1 MLDHHRA
8 RRGAIRPGELTR
20 ARSGAPAARNLEYAV
35 FHLVATERGPGGA
48 ERACEIAVLRM
59 RGDGTV
65 TREFTTFLDPRV
77 PLLGQR
83 LHAVTEADTIG
94 APRAA
99 DTVAELTRILSGA
112 VVTSH
117 GLDTTRRFLDAE
129 FLPAGLPA
137 GLPGLCTL
145 RTLRAQLD
153 LTNYSLARASHTLTG
168 WWPTAQHTALGQ
180 ARACAQLL
188 AELLNNAPGEF
199 RYTGPEPGASNPRT
213 LGSGEPTVRVK
224 SRNLPQNPRV
234 PTHREAP
241 TRPLATWPHHWRKR
255 ELDPTLCSGGFTTAE
270 RDTAV
275 ADARRR
281 SRRAEAAAATLAT
294 TGTLAAVGTATVVG
308 RFLRRLR

>member
-35 FHLVATERGPGGA
+35 FHLVATEQGPGGA
-48 ERACEIAVLRM
+48 ERVCEIAVLRM

-77 PLLGQR
+77 PLRGQR
-83 LHAVTEADTIG
+83 FHAVTEADTLG

-117 GLDTTRRFLDAE
+117 GLDTTHRFLDAE

-137 GLPGLCTL
+137 GMPGLCTL

-153 LTNYSLARASHTLTG
+153 LANHSLARASHTLTG
-168 WWPTAQHTALGQ
+168 HWPTAQHTALGQ

-188 AELLNNAPGEF
+188 AELLDNAPGEF
-199 RYTGPEPGASNPRT
+199 RYTGPAPVSLEPRATGRGAPAVRT
-213 LGSGEPTVRVK
+213 KT
-224 SRNLPQNPRV
+224 RNLPQNPRV
-234 PTHREAP
+234 PAHRETPA
-241 TRPLATWPHHWRKR
+241 RPLAAWPHHWRRR
-255 ELDPTLCSGGFTTAE
+255 ELDPELCSGGFTTAE
-270 RDTAV
+270 RDAAV
-275 ADARRR
+275 AEAERRG
-281 SRRAEAAAATLAT
+281 RRTEATAAALAT
-294 TGTLAAVGTATVVG
+294 TGALAAVGTATAVG
-308 RFLRRLR
+308 RLLRRLR